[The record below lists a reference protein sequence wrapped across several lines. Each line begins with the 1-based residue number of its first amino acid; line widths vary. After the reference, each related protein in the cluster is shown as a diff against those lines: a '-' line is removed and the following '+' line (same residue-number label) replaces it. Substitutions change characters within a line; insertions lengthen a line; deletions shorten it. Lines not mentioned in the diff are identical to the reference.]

1 MFGTRKPQKPKP
13 QEGSMEDLM
22 AALREADA
30 NHQKRLKQDRKRKK
44 GPGWLSGVPG
54 YAKAGVT
61 ALVVILVVLI
71 VDGIRREAGEMG
83 ASFAQ
88 LSGEVT
94 VLKGGASPTPASPQ
108 LRLAS
113 KDVVKTGRNGSAT
126 ILFSDGSAIQVEPN
140 TEFEIRLMDFARGGV
155 RDRSF
160 MVRSGR
166 VVSRVGQFFGA
177 GSQSTIQTPTAVAA
191 ARGTGYSVY
200 YDPVRRDTYVGVVDG
215 TVQFK
220 TSAGATQSTQ
230 GQLVSSSGY
239 QVKQPQIMSPTQ
251 QTRIRT
257 GFDSMGRHE
266 KAPGFLQ
273 KVEYGIN
280 AFLDPALQLIGLAP
294 GSWSYGAG
302 YAARRAACMEAL
314 KRLSQHMVS
323 MQDEQIPELV
333 SLTTM
338 EELGWDPRQRD
349 RALETFAGGM
359 LESYRKTGVGK
370 YEIRVRARDKKRT
383 LYELTD
389 IGIREVK
396 EP

>member
-1 MFGTRKPQKPKP
+1 MFGTKKPQKSKP

-22 AALREADA
+22 AALQEADA
-30 NHQKRLKQDRKRKK
+30 NHQKRVKQDRKRKR

-54 YAKAGVT
+54 YARAAIAA
-61 ALVVILVVLI
+61 ALVILVVLI
-71 VDGIRREAGEMG
+71 ADGIRREAGEMG
-83 ASFAQ
+83 ASFDQ
-88 LSGEVT
+88 VSGQVT
-94 VLKGGASPTPASPQ
+94 VLKGGTAATPASP
-108 LRLAS
+108 RMELATR
-113 KDVVKTGRNGSAT
+113 DVVRTGPDGSAT
-126 ILFSDGSAIQVEPN
+126 VVFPDGSAIQIEPN

-166 VVSRVGQFFGA
+166 VVSRVGKFFGA
-177 GSQSTIQTPTAVAA
+177 GSQSSVQTPTAVAA

-200 YDPVRRDTYVGVVDG
+200 YDPVKKETYVGVVDG
-215 TVQFK
+215 TVRFR
-220 TSAGATQSTQ
+220 TSAGEAQSTI

-239 QVKQPQIMSPTQ
+239 QVKPPLVLNASQ

-257 GFDSMGRHE
+257 GFDAMGRHDR
-266 KAPGFLQ
+266 APGFLQ
-273 KVEYGIN
+273 NVEYAVN

-294 GSWSYGAG
+294 GSWSYGAS

-323 MQDEQIPELV
+323 LQDEQIPETI

-389 IGIREVK
+389 IGIQEIK
-396 EP
+396 E